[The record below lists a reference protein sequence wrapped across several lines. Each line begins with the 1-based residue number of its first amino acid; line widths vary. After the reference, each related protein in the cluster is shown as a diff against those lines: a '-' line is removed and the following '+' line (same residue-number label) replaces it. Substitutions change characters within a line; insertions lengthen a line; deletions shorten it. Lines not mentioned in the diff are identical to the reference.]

1 VNSREHQPIPRRA
14 VEALLLDTTPFLSCE
29 ECFERLD
36 THVEALLA
44 GSSTDPAMERHL
56 TGCAACAD
64 EAAALQQLVE
74 EDASDD

>member
-1 VNSREHQPIPRRA
+1 MNTPAHHPIPPRA

-44 GSSTDPAMERHL
+44 GSGTDPAMDRHL
-56 TGCAACAD
+56 AGCAACAD
-64 EAAALQQLVE
+64 EAAALRQLVE
-74 EDASDD
+74 EDSHGA

>member
-1 VNSREHQPIPRRA
+1 MNTSARQPIPPRA

-44 GSSTDPAMERHL
+44 GSDTDPAMSRHL
-56 TGCAACAD
+56 DGCAACAD
-64 EAAALQQLVE
+64 EAAALRQLVE
-74 EDASDD
+74 EDTQGA